1 MSQADEKLYDLISDL
16 ERLSEESFPVFFFK
30 LIKTKE
36 LQRIIDLFP
45 SVVQNEIRDA
55 HVILR
60 KKEEILQDARI
71 KAERIIANAESDR
84 NRLLSESSILKD
96 IEEKAQKFR
105 QDVMEECEA
114 IKMKAFNEAEGVRLD
129 ATQEAIKIREGA
141 QNYAQSVLE
150 KLEGDL
156 NQLYQIV
163 MNGQQYLN
171 EMKAEESGRTPA
183 SPLLDMDNK

>member
-16 ERLSEESFPVFFFK
+16 ERLSEESFPVFFYK
-30 LIKTKE
+30 LIRTKE
-36 LQRIIDLFP
+36 LQRIIDMFP
-45 SVVQNEIRDA
+45 SVVQNEIREA

-71 KAERIIANAESDR
+71 KADRIIANAESDR

-141 QNYAQSVLE
+141 QNYAQNVLE

-163 MNGQQYLN
+163 MNGQQYLS
-171 EMKAEESGRTPA
+171 EMKTEESGKVPA
-183 SPLLDMDNK
+183 SPLLDLDNK

>member
-36 LQRIIDLFP
+36 LQRIIDIFP

-60 KKEEILQDARI
+60 KKEEILQDSRI

-171 EMKAEESGRTPA
+171 EMRAEESGKVPA
-183 SPLLDMDNK
+183 SPLLDLDNK

>member
-30 LIKTKE
+30 LIRTKE
-36 LQRIIDLFP
+36 LQRIIDIFP

-71 KAERIIANAESDR
+71 KAERVIANAESDR

-141 QNYAQSVLE
+141 QSYAQSVLE

-163 MNGQQYLN
+163 MNGQQYLS
-171 EMKAEESGRTPA
+171 EMKTEETGRAPA
-183 SPLLDMDNK
+183 SPLLDLDNK